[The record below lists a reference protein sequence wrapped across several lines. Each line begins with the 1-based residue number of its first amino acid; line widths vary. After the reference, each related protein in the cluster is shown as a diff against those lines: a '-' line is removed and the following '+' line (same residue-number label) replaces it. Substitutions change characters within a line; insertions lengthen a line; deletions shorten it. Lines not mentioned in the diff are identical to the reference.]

1 MRPLGI
7 NDLQR
12 NQSKQML
19 RRDVEASSTV
29 PDKRH
34 GYRSAIPHAING
46 SEDRTK
52 GIPQDRHSR
61 IGPMRHNVCLRQG
74 Y

>member
-7 NDLQR
+7 NDLQC

-34 GYRSAIPHAING
+34 GYRSAIPNAIDG
-46 SEDRTK
+46 SKRLSK
-52 GIPQDRHSR
+52 SIPQDRHSR
-61 IGPMRHNVCLRQG
+61 VSPMRHNVCFCQG